1 MKIWIAILLKSTA
14 LFFLSIFFVR
24 ALGKKRWTKMTPF
37 NLINYIVIAV
47 LIALISVNVISNW
60 VFGVIALAVWILF
73 PMALDYISMKSK
85 YMYDLINGK
94 EIIVVKKGKVMEEN
108 LSKIRYSGEDL
119 LRELRS
125 KNIFDLGDVEFAIME
140 STGDIN
146 VILKSDKKPVT
157 PKDLGIQTYPES
169 APQTV
174 ILDGNIINESLS
186 NLGLNQGWLNE
197 QLELLGVSL
206 DNVFIGQVNSSGELY
221 VDLFDD
227 MIQVPQLN
235 LRKML
240 YANLEKA
247 ESDLMSFALD
257 TEDKKAQ
264 DIYKKDSLILKDIL
278 KKLKPYLLG

>member
-1 MKIWIAILLKSTA
+1 
-14 LFFLSIFFVR
+14 
-24 ALGKKRWTKMTPF
+24 
-37 NLINYIVIAV
+37 
-47 LIALISVNVISNW
+47 
-60 VFGVIALAVWILF
+60 
-73 PMALDYISMKSK
+73 
-85 YMYDLINGK
+85 
-94 EIIVVKKGKVMEEN
+94 
-108 LSKIRYSGEDL
+108 
-119 LRELRS
+119 
-125 KNIFDLGDVEFAIME
+125 
-140 STGDIN
+140 
-146 VILKSDKKPVT
+146 
-157 PKDLGIQTYPES
+157 
-169 APQTV
+169 
-174 ILDGNIINESLS
+174 
-186 NLGLNQGWLNE
+186 LGLNQGWLNE